1 MAGLKPSEEYGGCA
15 SELMLRIRQLET
27 HVKVLQRASK
37 EENPVAPPMPRM
49 AMKRKKKFR
58 PIDFNKYVHHV
69 ALTIM
74 YLGHD
79 YTGYDDTEEVV
90 SLDVRG
96 NLLSGVGVKLMEEA
110 GTKLIGEYD
119 FRNFY
124 KFNVKDG
131 ITNYV
136 RKIIEVEVKT
146 LDETDDGFTMC
157 NSRLREG
164 VPVASDSQHLL
175 CGVPCWQRE
184 RIG

>member
-1 MAGLKPSEEYGGCA
+1 MLQ
-15 SELMLRIRQLET
+15 ELMLRIHQLET

-37 EENPVAPPMPRM
+37 EENPVVPPMPRM

-96 NLLSGVGVKLMEEA
+96 NLLSRVGVK
-110 GTKLIGEYD
+110 
-119 FRNFY
+119 
-124 KFNVKDG
+124 V
-131 ITNYV
+131 
-136 RKIIEVEVKT
+136 
-146 LDETDDGFTMC
+146 
-157 NSRLREG
+157 REG
-164 VPVASDSQHLL
+164 MTAHERPGKEL
-175 CGVPCWQRE
+175 CILYSTVFFPYVNT
-184 RIG
+184 